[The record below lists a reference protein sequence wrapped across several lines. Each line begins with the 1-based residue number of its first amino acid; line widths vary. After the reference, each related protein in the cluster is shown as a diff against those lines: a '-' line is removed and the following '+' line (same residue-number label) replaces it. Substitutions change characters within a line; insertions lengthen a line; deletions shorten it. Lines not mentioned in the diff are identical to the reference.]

1 MNYMGRVK
9 KEKLEPLRNYE
20 EDGIWMSYR
29 YCIGRKSISSHA
41 RAGDILKYYYKR
53 LKLTPDRC
61 CFMAQDINKSIED
74 CLRWGQLNVYMSYS
88 RFDNIYPLE
97 EVFNAISNS
106 EGIIDSEKLNNISKI
121 NIEVLD
127 YGNVDYKISRDNN
140 KNLHYPLSDLE
151 DLMVWN
157 NCAKILDLKSHKVCK
172 VSYQDKDEFIEYVDI
187 KTIER
192 QENDTYKVINRKVP
206 VDRYISNSYLNS
218 YINEN
223 YIIEDNLPLNILEN
237 ND

>member
-1 MNYMGRVK
+1 MGRVK
-9 KEKLEPLRNYE
+9 KEKLEPLKDYE

-41 RAGDILKYYYKR
+41 RAGDILKHYYKR

-61 CFMAQDINKSIED
+61 IFMSKDINKSIED
-74 CLRWGQLNVYMSYS
+74 CLRWGQLNVYFGYS
-88 RFDNIYPLE
+88 QYDTVYPLE
-97 EVFNAISNS
+97 ETFRAISDNI
-106 EGIIDSEKLNNISKI
+106 GIIDPEKLNNISKI
-121 NIEVLD
+121 NIQVLD
-127 YGNVDYKISRDNN
+127 YGNVDYKISYNEN

-172 VSYQDKDEFIEYVDI
+172 VSYQDKDEYIEYVDCM
-187 KTIER
+187 TIDR
-192 QENDTYKVINRKVP
+192 QEDGKYKLINRKVP

-218 YINEN
+218 YINQN
-223 YIIEDNLPLNILEN
+223 YIIEDNLSLNVLEN

>member
-1 MNYMGRVK
+1 MGRVK
-9 KEKLEPLRNYE
+9 KEKLEPLKDYE

-41 RAGDILKYYYKR
+41 RAGDILKHYYKR

-61 CFMAQDINKSIED
+61 IFMSKDINKSIED
-74 CLRWGQLNVYMSYS
+74 CLRWGQLNVYFGYS
-88 RFDNIYPLE
+88 QYDTVYPLE
-97 EVFNAISNS
+97 ETFRAISDNI
-106 EGIIDSEKLNNISKI
+106 GIIDPENLNNISKI
-121 NIEVLD
+121 NIQVLD
-127 YGNVDYKISRDNN
+127 YGNVDYKISYNEN

-172 VSYQDKDEFIEYVDI
+172 VSYQDKDEYIEYVDCM
-187 KTIER
+187 TIDR
-192 QENDTYKVINRKVP
+192 QEDGKYKLINRKVP

-218 YINEN
+218 YINQN
-223 YIIEDNLPLNILEN
+223 YIIEDNLPLNVLEN

>member
-1 MNYMGRVK
+1 MGRVK
-9 KEKLEPLRNYE
+9 KEKLEPLKDYE

-41 RAGDILKYYYKR
+41 RAGDILKHYYKR

-61 CFMAQDINKSIED
+61 IFMSKDINKSIED
-74 CLRWGQLNVYMSYS
+74 CLRWGQLNVYFGYS
-88 RFDNIYPLE
+88 QYDTVYPLE
-97 EVFNAISNS
+97 ETFRAISDNI
-106 EGIIDSEKLNNISKI
+106 GIIDPEKLNNISKI
-121 NIEVLD
+121 NIQVLD
-127 YGNVDYKISRDNN
+127 YGNVDYKISYNEN

-172 VSYQDKDEFIEYVDI
+172 VSYQDKDEYIEYVDCM
-187 KTIER
+187 TIDR
-192 QENDTYKVINRKVP
+192 QEDGKYKLINRKVP

-218 YINEN
+218 YINQN
-223 YIIEDNLPLNILEN
+223 YIIEDNLPLNVLEN